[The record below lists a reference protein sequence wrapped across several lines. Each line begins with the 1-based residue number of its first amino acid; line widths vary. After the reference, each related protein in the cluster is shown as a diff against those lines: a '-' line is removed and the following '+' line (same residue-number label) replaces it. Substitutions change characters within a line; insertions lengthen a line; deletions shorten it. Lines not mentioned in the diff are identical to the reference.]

1 MRIDIVFLCF
11 YAFSMLIFA
20 SSMLN
25 GRIEEVMLHS
35 SSLEGNPIG
44 NPATK
49 PLTIYL
55 PPGYDEH
62 PDQSY
67 SVVYHLHGAVRIDN
81 ENFDKAGSDFIT
93 KSGAQFID
101 SLTSEGRIKGIILVG
116 VDGRTKDGCSLYVN
130 SATNGNY
137 ADYICKDIINYVD
150 EHYRTIP
157 KREYRAI
164 IGYSAGGC
172 GAMYL
177 GMTHTDL
184 FGGIV
189 CLSPGSSLAAS
200 AYFDDWAKSK
210 PQPDDGIMDEMEID
224 LARAFWPNPN
234 NPPLYFDWPFTKD
247 GELIME
253 VLERSN
259 DKISDLLLPLYEREL
274 RHTAIYLGCGVDDWA
289 LKGARKFHEL
299 LTDAWIPHIYREY
312 EGGHGDKVHEKICEG
327 LEFLIKV
334 FESR

>member
-1 MRIDIVFLCF
+1 MGIELTFFVFSWLF
-11 YAFSMLIFA
+11 DLTFV

-25 GRIEEVMLHS
+25 GRLEEVMLHS
-35 SSLEGNPIG
+35 PSLEGNPLG

-62 PDQSY
+62 PEQRY
-67 SVVYHLHGAVRIDN
+67 PVVYHLHGAIRIDS
-81 ENFDKAGSDFIT
+81 EDFPKAGSKFIT
-93 KSGAQFID
+93 NSGAQFID
-101 SLTSEGRIKGIILVG
+101 RLFAEGKTKGIILVG

-137 ADYICKDIINYVD
+137 ADYICKDIVNYVD
-150 EHYRTIP
+150 EHYRTLP
-157 KREYRAI
+157 QREHRGI
-164 IGYSAGGC
+164 IGYSAGGY

-177 GMTHTDL
+177 GMIHSNL
-184 FGGIV
+184 FGSIV

-210 PQPDDGIMDEMEID
+210 PQPDDGVMDELEID
-224 LARAFWPNPN
+224 MARAFWPNPN

-247 GELIME
+247 GELIRE
-253 VLERSN
+253 VSERSN
-259 DKISDLLLPLYEREL
+259 DKIPELLLPHYKQEL
-274 RHTAIYLGCGVDDWA
+274 RRTAIYLGCGVDDWA

-299 LTDAWIPHIYREY
+299 LTNAWIPHVYREY
-312 EGGHGDKVHEKICEG
+312 EGGHGDKVHERLCEG
-327 LEFLIKV
+327 LEFIIEM
-334 FESR
+334 FAFQ